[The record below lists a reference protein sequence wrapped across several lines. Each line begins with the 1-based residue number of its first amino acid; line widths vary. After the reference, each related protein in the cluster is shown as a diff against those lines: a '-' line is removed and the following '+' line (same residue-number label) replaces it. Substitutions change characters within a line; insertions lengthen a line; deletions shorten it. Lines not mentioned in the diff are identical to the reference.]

1 MLPFDYNRPL
11 FALTVG
17 EFVQLN
23 EKIHY
28 ENQKQTQKMGLNDD
42 QIITSIKG
50 LAKFLHCSVPTAQK
64 FKNKFP
70 EIFHQT
76 GRIFFASKSD
86 ILSKMK

>member
-1 MLPFDYNRPL
+1 MLPFDLNKPL
-11 FALTVG
+11 YTLTIG

-23 EKIHY
+23 EKIHN

-64 FKNKFP
+64 FKNMNS

-76 GRIFFASKSD
+76 GRIFLVSKSD
-86 ILSKMK
+86 ILSRMK

>member
-1 MLPFDYNRPL
+1 MPL
-11 FALTVG
+11 FDLNKPLYALTVG

-23 EKIHY
+23 EKIHN
-28 ENQKQTQKMGLNDD
+28 ENQKQLQKMGSNDD

-76 GRIFFASKSD
+76 GRIFLVCKSD
-86 ILSKMK
+86 ILSMMK